1 MVVLRSCKFAGRSL
15 SSNFSSISRVLFNAS
30 FSATIA
36 QTPSIQHHDVLLY
49 KRISPAA
56 ITPRNSIV
64 PILDQWLQEGNEIIV
79 DKLKDMIKI
88 LRNHNRYTH
97 ALQLSEWMTNR
108 SYLDQSSGNIAV
120 HLDLVSRVH
129 GLEQAEKFFDTI
141 PDSLKNFKVY
151 GTLLNCYAFKKSLEK
166 AEATMEKMKQLGY
179 MTSHSYH
186 SMLSLY
192 NKTRNHEKLVALIH
206 EMEKTGVRYHRTTYY
221 LQLTAYASFDIKA
234 MEKLLGYMEANPNLS
249 LDWHVYIIAAKG
261 YLNFHQHKKSQEM
274 LKKSE
279 GYVHENTNGVAY
291 EILVTMYANLAE
303 KDDVYRIWDLYK
315 KRWRKINDKRYHHM
329 ISSLVK
335 LDDIDGAEKIVAE
348 WESVTRSFCFW
359 VPNVLVNAYSTKGD
373 WKKAETYVERLA
385 GMGKQPSTST
395 WDILATTFCK
405 HGQMEKGV
413 DAMRK
418 AILSHHHDHS
428 KLNQVT
434 LTACLKTAEAEAEQH
449 QAADEKGRK
458 RD

>member
-1 MVVLRSCKFAGRSL
+1 MVLLRSCKFADRSL
-15 SSNFSSISRVLFNAS
+15 LSYSSSISRVLFTAS
-30 FSATIA
+30 FSSTKA
-36 QTPSIQHHDVLLY
+36 QTPSIQSHDLLLY

-56 ITPRNSIV
+56 ITPRTSIV
-64 PILDQWLQEGNEIIV
+64 PILDQWLQESNEIVV
-79 DKLKDMIKI
+79 DKLKNMIKV

-129 GLEQAEKFFDTI
+129 GLEQAEKYFDTI

-151 GTLLNCYAFKKSLEK
+151 GTLLNCYTFKKSLKK
-166 AEATMEKMKQLGY
+166 AEATMEKMKLLGY

-206 EMEKTGVRYHRTTYY
+206 EMEKTGVCYHRTTYY
-221 LQLTAYASFDIKA
+221 LQLTAYASFDITA

-261 YLNFHQHKKSQEM
+261 YLNFGQHKKSREM

-279 GYVHENTNGVAY
+279 GCVHENTNGVAY

-303 KDDVYRIWDLYK
+303 KDDVYRIWDLYR
-315 KRWRKINDKRYHHM
+315 KRWRKINDKGYHHM

-335 LDDIDGAEKIVAE
+335 LDDIVGAEKIVTE
-348 WESVTRSFCFW
+348 WESVTRSFFFW
-359 VPNVLVNAYSTKGD
+359 VPNILVNAYSKKGD
-373 WKKAETYVERLA
+373 WKKAETYVERLV
-385 GMGKQPSTST
+385 GMGKQPPTST
-395 WDILATTFCK
+395 WDILATMFCK
-405 HGQMEKGV
+405 HRQMEKAV

-418 AILSHHHDHS
+418 AILSHHHDHWEV
-428 KLNQVT
+428 NQVT
-434 LTACLKTAEAEAEQH
+434 LTACLKYLE
-449 QAADEKGRK
+449 EKGDVEVAK
-458 RD
+458 EFV